1 MDPPKPSAKA
11 GSRTDSTGVS
21 RWLAFAITVLFGTGA
36 LGFQQS
42 SDVKPGPLIGGE
54 LTRPQRPLDRVRLTP
69 EELSAL
75 ASQRHWSFGPYDEA
89 RFGFR
94 TATIT
99 LEETVDQCDLD
110 GYSIRIFVERE
121 SARGSE
127 RWVLSEGCDKDDYG
141 WSASSLD
148 EATVVAATS
157 DPRLPLLSV
166 AFRSHVTGRSSVDN
180 AQNLVLDLRP
190 ASPVLIA
197 QLSAIDVDGVCLVPR
212 YHSDT
217 SCTWDDRR
225 QDFLCTETYDKE
237 SHVTLRRHS
246 WMSTGERVSRLPDA
260 SGPPTLD
267 EFVDALLSDRRGVGK
282 WAEPA
287 DVGAVRFIAELP
299 SRRSNRRIYLFGSFS
314 EFGPPFWIAVRD
326 GERTQVTSVKTFF
339 AGGLALRE
347 AAFTDSGLPL
357 ESYRRTGE
365 PPTFRLRA
373 LAGTV
378 DGPRLFSVVQ
388 ERDTRRVYHLAI
400 DEHGDA
406 VVANAIEIATSGGA
420 DIFDGFGACGD
431 SFDAFARPTRIR
443 TAPLRI
449 DYDIEPVFEVSRETD
464 FQLQRNGDTCIV
476 ASRATWQ
483 PGAGFAIAP
492 TTRACPTDRFRT
504 VFVRP
509 DGSLQTRVR
518 PRTWGSPGTAERVNQ
533 AVP

>member
-1 MDPPKPSAKA
+1 MTR
-11 GSRTDSTGVS
+11 G
-21 RWLAFAITVLFGTGA
+21 LAFAITVLLGTGA
-36 LGFQQS
+36 LGFQQA
-42 SDVKPGPLIGGE
+42 SDLTPGSLIGGE
-54 LTRPQRPLDRVRLTP
+54 LTRPQRSLDPIQLTP
-69 EELSAL
+69 EQLSAL

-99 LEETVDQCDLD
+99 IEETVDQCDLD

-121 SARGSE
+121 RARG
-127 RWVLSEGCDKDDYG
+127 RDWWVLSEGCDKDDYG

-148 EATVVAATS
+148 EATGLSATS
-157 DPRLPLLSV
+157 DPRVPLLSI
-166 AFRSHVTGRSSVDN
+166 AFRSHVTGRTSLDN

-197 QLSAIDVDGVCLVPR
+197 QLSAVDVDGFCIVPR
-212 YHSDT
+212 YHPDT

-225 QDFLCTETYDKE
+225 QDFLCTETYNKE
-237 SHVTLRRHS
+237 HNITMRRHS
-246 WMSTGERVSRLPDA
+246 WMTTGERVTQLPAA
-260 SGPPTLD
+260 SGPSTLN
-267 EFVDALLSDRRGVGK
+267 EYVDALVSDRRRAGT

-287 DVGAVRFIAELP
+287 DVGAVRFIAEVP
-299 SRRSNRRIYLFGSFS
+299 SRRSNRRIFLFGSFS
-314 EFGPPFWIAVRD
+314 QFGPPFWIAVHE
-326 GERTQVTSVKTFF
+326 GERTQVTPVKTFL
-339 AGGLALRE
+339 AGGSVLTA

-357 ESYRRTGE
+357 DSYRRTGE

-378 DGPRLFSVVQ
+378 EGPRLFNVVQ
-388 ERDTRRVYHLAI
+388 EGDSRRAYHLAI

-406 VVANAIEIATSGGA
+406 VVANAITIASSGAA
-420 DIFDGFGACGD
+420 DEFDGFGACGD
-431 SFDAFARPTRIR
+431 RFDAFARPTRIR
-443 TAPLRI
+443 LEPLRI
-449 DYDIEPVFEVSRETD
+449 DYDIEPGFEVPRDAD
-464 FQLQRNGDTCIV
+464 FQLRRSGDTCVV

-518 PRTWGSPGTAERVNQ
+518 PRNWPQRLDA
-533 AVP
+533 AP